1 MLHAN
6 PSSLSVRQVAAAHVR
21 GRSGPVSAWLWSV
34 AALVFLMVVVG
45 GATRLT
51 ESGLS
56 ITEWKPVTGV
66 VPPLG
71 HAAWLEA
78 FGKYKR
84 IPQYESL
91 FPDMT
96 LGHFQ
101 AIFLMEWTHR
111 LIGRLLGLALFVPLV
126 VFWARGMLDA
136 RLKWRMAGVVA
147 LVGLQGFVGW
157 WMVSSGLSGRVEVA
171 QERLATHLL
180 LASLTFAAL
189 VWLAAGRK
197 RASPDQVVERL
208 PRSLHHLASLVVV
221 LVLVQIGLG
230 GLVAGLRA
238 GQAYNSWPLMDGHL
252 IPPADVLGAMTPLW
266 RNLVDNVA
274 AVQFQH
280 RMTAYLLLALAVAQ
294 AIWTAR
300 IAPGRSADGTSAG
313 GTSADGTSADWISA
327 RRRSVALAGLVAAQA
342 TIGILTLLLAVPIW
356 AGLLHQAFAMVV
368 LAMAVVHRQR
378 LAAAGSVRG
387 ATEAPAGVGRALQ
400 PARA

>member
-1 MLHAN
+1 MFHAN
-6 PSSLSVRQVAAAHVR
+6 PSSLTPRQIAAAHWR
-21 GRSGPVSAWLWSV
+21 GRSGLVSAWLWSV

-56 ITEWKPVTGV
+56 ITEWKPIAGV

-71 HAAWLEA
+71 HAAWLDA
-78 FGKYKR
+78 FAKYKQ
-84 IPQYESL
+84 IPQYASL

-111 LIGRLLGLALFVPLV
+111 LIGRLLGIALFVPLV
-126 VFWARGMLDA
+126 VFWARGMLEA
-136 RLKWRMAGVVA
+136 ALKWRMAGIVA

-157 WMVSSGLSGRVEVA
+157 WMVSSGLTHRVEVA

-197 RASPDQVVERL
+197 RTLPNGGADKGSSQDPGIERV
-208 PRSLHHLASLVVV
+208 PRALHHLASLAVV

-238 GQAYNSWPLMDGHL
+238 GQAYNTWPLMDGSL

-266 RNLVDNVA
+266 RNLVDNLTT
-274 AVQFQH
+274 VQFQH
-280 RMTAYLLLALAVAQ
+280 RMTAYLLLAVVVAQ
-294 AIWTAR
+294 AIWLAR
-300 IAPGRSADGTSAG
+300 VAPGTSAK
-313 GTSADGTSADWISA
+313 
-327 RRRSVALAGLVAAQA
+327 RRSVALAGLVAGQA
-342 TIGILTLLLAVPIW
+342 TIGILTLILAVPIW

-378 LAAAGSVRG
+378 LAAIGMARGMTAGPTAEG
-387 ATEAPAGVGRALQ
+387 ARALQ